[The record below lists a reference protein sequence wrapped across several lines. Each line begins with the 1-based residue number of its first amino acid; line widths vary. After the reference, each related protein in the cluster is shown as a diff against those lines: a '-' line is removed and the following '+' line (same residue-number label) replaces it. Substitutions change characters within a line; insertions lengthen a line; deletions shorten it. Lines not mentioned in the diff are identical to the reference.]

1 MLDSL
6 KKFTFVRLI
15 DRLIEKGTFSPHF
28 HIQSN
33 TELIEVRQRSTTWN
47 QKLASHPTIQ
57 IRKSVNLLYPI
68 LDTTP
73 KSQRQKLIFPSS
85 KGQKNVCDQIV
96 RALAE
101 SSAAF

>member
-57 IRKSVNLLYPI
+57 IKKVRQSLVSNTGYNTQKSEAKVDFSFVEGPE
-68 LDTTP
+68 
-73 KSQRQKLIFPSS
+73 KC
-85 KGQKNVCDQIV
+85 V
-96 RALAE
+96 
-101 SSAAF
+101 